1 MLINPT
7 IAKLQALGLGAMAV
21 ALADQLATPGPWGEL
36 SFEDRLGLL
45 VDREADARDSRRL
58 ATRLKAAKLR
68 YPAAVEDIDF
78 RSPRGLNRAAVLDLA
93 GAGWVSRHHNLVVTG
108 PTGVGKSFLACA
120 LANAALRQGHT
131 ALYVR
136 TPRLLDDLALGRAD
150 GRYARVLNSL
160 GRVSLLLLDDFL
172 LTPAPVEACRDLLEV
187 IEDRAQRRST
197 LVASQLRWRSGTRP
211 WPIPPWPRP
220 SWTASCRPPTASRSR
235 APPCASASPRPTR
248 DVKPAPQ
255 SLISARK
262 RPAPIQGCGRREPQN
277 PSGRP
282 MPPGQRD
289 APIVC
294 HEEVTIEPRPT

>member
-7 IAKLQALGLGAMAV
+7 IAKLQAQGLGAMAA
-21 ALADQLATPGPWGEL
+21 ALADQAATPGPWAEL

-68 YPAAVEDIDF
+68 YPAALEDIDF
-78 RSPRGLNRAAVLDLA
+78 RSPRGLNRAVVLDLA
-93 GAGWVSRHHNLVVTG
+93 GAGWVTRHHNLVVTG

-136 TPRLLDDLALGRAD
+136 TPRLLDELALGRAD
-150 GRYARVLNSL
+150 GRYIRVLNSL

-197 LVASQLRWRSGTRP
+197 LVASQLPVEKWHAAMADPTLGEAVLDRVLQAAHRITVKG
-211 WPIPPWPRP
+211 P
-220 SWTASCRPPTASRSR
+220 SMRKRHPEPPTGA
-235 APPCASASPRPTR
+235 
-248 DVKPAPQ
+248 D
-255 SLISARK
+255 
-262 RPAPIQGCGRREPQN
+262 G
-277 PSGRP
+277 
-282 MPPGQRD
+282 
-289 APIVC
+289 
-294 HEEVTIEPRPT
+294 